1 MTSDDAGHDDG
12 HSGAGRGRAGDG
24 SAGLDG
30 AGHSGADYGA
40 TGHGDAGHGDADH
53 WAGHDGAGHS
63 ARYGGAGHDVASYEG
78 AGLDGADYD
87 AGRDGASLAGRGQGS
102 RAAATAGIR
111 LSDVPGVVRLCEAWR
126 RQSMICGWAA
136 DDDWQVAAVDTVA
149 IAACRQFGLTA
160 ACGALGRERARGGV
174 GIGEAIT
181 DLAALCLVLDGADP
195 PLDLVRPLAEG
206 WAEAGLARMS
216 DATCEDPLTGLA
228 TLPYLRTR
236 LGEVY
241 REARQAGRCAADTHR
256 LLVVDLPDRL
266 DPWDRLSVLILV
278 SNDLRAAF
286 PGGETLSLAG
296 SGRAIAMVPALPDLP
311 FRATGLRRGLA
322 SAHGT
327 RLRLLRPPA
336 RLDEARRLL
345 DELAR

>member
-1 MTSDDAGHDDG
+1 MTSDDASHRETGRGAALRDAGQH
-12 HSGAGRGRAGDG
+12 GAGQAGPAGTGRAG
-24 SAGLDG
+24 
-30 AGHSGADYGA
+30 
-40 TGHGDAGHGDADH
+40 
-53 WAGHDGAGHS
+53 
-63 ARYGGAGHDVASYEG
+63 
-78 AGLDGADYD
+78 
-87 AGRDGASLAGRGQGS
+87 
-102 RAAATAGIR
+102 AAAGIR
-111 LSDVPGVVRLCEAWR
+111 LSNVPGVVRLCEAWR
-126 RQSMICGWAA
+126 RRSMLCGWSA

-149 IAACRQFGLTA
+149 VAACRGTGLAA
-160 ACGALGRERARGGV
+160 ACGVLGRERARGGV

-181 DLAALCLVLDGADP
+181 DLAALCFVLDGTDP

-241 REARQAGRCAADTHR
+241 RGARQAGQCAADTHW
-256 LLVVDLPDRL
+256 LLVADLPQRL

-286 PGGETLSLAG
+286 PGGETLALAG
-296 SGRAIAMVPALPDLP
+296 PGRAIALARAVPELR
-311 FRATGLRRGLA
+311 FHATGLRRGLA
-322 SAHGT
+322 AAHGT
-327 RLRLLRPPA
+327 RLRLVRPPA
-336 RLDEARRLL
+336 GREDALRLL

>member
-1 MTSDDAGHDDG
+1 MTSDDAGG
-12 HSGAGRGRAGDG
+12 H
-24 SAGLDG
+24 
-30 AGHSGADYGA
+30 
-40 TGHGDAGHGDADH
+40 HG
-53 WAGHDGAGHS
+53 GHDGGL
-63 ARYGGAGHDVASYEG
+63 GGAGHDSGLAA
-78 AGLDGADYD
+78 AGHDSGLAA
-87 AGRDGASLAGRGQGS
+87 AGHDSAGPAGRGRG
-102 RAAATAGIR
+102 RPATAAGIR

-149 IAACRQFGLTA
+149 VAACRRIGLAA
-160 ACGALGRERARGGV
+160 ACGTLGRERARGGV

-181 DLAALCLVLDGADP
+181 DLAALCFVLDGTDP
-195 PLDLVRPLAEG
+195 PLALVRPLAEG

-228 TLPYLRTR
+228 TVPYLRTR

-241 REARQAGRCAADTHR
+241 REAQQAGRSAADTHR
-256 LLVVDLPDRL
+256 LLVADLPHRL

-278 SNDLRAAF
+278 SNELRAAF

-296 SGRAIAMVPALPDLP
+296 PGRAIALARALPELP
-311 FRATGLRRGLA
+311 FRATGLRRSL
-322 SAHGT
+322 SDAHGT

-336 RLDEARRLL
+336 RLEEALRLI

>member
-1 MTSDDAGHDDG
+1 VAG
-12 HSGAGRGRAGDG
+12 
-24 SAGLDG
+24 
-30 AGHSGADYGA
+30 
-40 TGHGDAGHGDADH
+40 
-53 WAGHDGAGHS
+53 
-63 ARYGGAGHDVASYEG
+63 
-78 AGLDGADYD
+78 
-87 AGRDGASLAGRGQGS
+87 
-102 RAAATAGIR
+102 AATGIR

-126 RQSMICGWAA
+126 QQSMICGWAA
-136 DDDWQVAAVDTVA
+136 DDDWQVAAVDTVS
-149 IAACRQFGLTA
+149 IAACRRTGLAA
-160 ACGALGRERARGGV
+160 ACGLLGRERARAGV

-181 DLAALCLVLDGADP
+181 DLAALCFVLDGANP

-241 REARQAGRCAADTHR
+241 RETRQAGQCTADTHR
-256 LLVVDLPDRL
+256 LLVADLPHRL

-278 SNDLRAAF
+278 SNDLRASF

-296 SGRAIAMVPALPDLP
+296 SGRAIALVRALPELQ
-311 FRATGLRRGLA
+311 FRATGLRRSLA
-322 SAHGT
+322 EAHGT

-336 RLDEARRLL
+336 RLEEALRIL
-345 DELAR
+345 DGLAR

>member
-1 MTSDDAGHDDG
+1 MTSDDAGRHP
-12 HSGAGRGRAGDG
+12 
-24 SAGLDG
+24 
-30 AGHSGADYGA
+30 
-40 TGHGDAGHGDADH
+40 
-53 WAGHDGAGHS
+53 
-63 ARYGGAGHDVASYEG
+63 
-78 AGLDGADYD
+78 
-87 AGRDGASLAGRGQGS
+87 AGRDGGLGGAGRDDAGPAG
-102 RAAATAGIR
+102 RERGRPARTAAGIR

-149 IAACRQFGLTA
+149 VAACRRTGLAA
-160 ACGALGRERARGGV
+160 ACGTLGRERARGGV

-181 DLAALCLVLDGADP
+181 DLAALCFVLDGTDP
-195 PLDLVRPLAEG
+195 PLDLLRPLAEG

-228 TLPYLRTR
+228 TVPYLRTR

-241 REARQAGRCAADTHR
+241 REARQAGRSAADTHR
-256 LLVVDLPDRL
+256 LLVADLPHRL

-278 SNDLRAAF
+278 SNELRAAF

-296 SGRAIAMVPALPDLP
+296 PGRAIALVRALPELP
-311 FRATGLRRGLA
+311 FRATGLRRSL
-322 SAHGT
+322 SDAHGT

-336 RLDEARRLL
+336 RLEEALRLL